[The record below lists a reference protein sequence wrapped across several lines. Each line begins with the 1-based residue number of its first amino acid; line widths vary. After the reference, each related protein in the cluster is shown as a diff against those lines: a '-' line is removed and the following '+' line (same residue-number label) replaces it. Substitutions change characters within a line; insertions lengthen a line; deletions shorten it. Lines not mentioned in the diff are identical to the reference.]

1 VLSFFDPAAQR
12 QEWIEYEL
20 LNGEIFYSLKEVE
33 ILTEKWRREHNNTIR
48 PNSSLGY
55 KPPATETISL
65 KQAVRLI

>member
-33 ILTEKWRREHNNTIR
+33 ILTEKCRREYNTIR
-48 PNSSLGY
+48 PNSSLGC
-55 KPPATETISL
+55 KPPAPETISL